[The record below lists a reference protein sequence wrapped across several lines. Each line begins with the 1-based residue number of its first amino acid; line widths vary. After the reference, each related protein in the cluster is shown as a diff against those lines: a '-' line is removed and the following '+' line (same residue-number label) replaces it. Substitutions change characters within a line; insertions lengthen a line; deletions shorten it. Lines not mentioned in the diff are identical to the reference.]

1 MLEKLKGKKRL
12 LIIFL
17 IVILIPALFS
27 VYWFVLRVPTS
38 SEVTPSGNNL
48 EEQEEEE
55 VYIPSYESSDLADF
69 SAQLLSAAKA
79 WASDYRIHSIT
90 ALTKS
95 IEDGD
100 ERIFFGTEG
109 GKFSSWIIEIYSP
122 SKKASIIYSYSNG
135 NGDFD
140 EEMPIDDKYVVDM
153 YNQKPY
159 FNDLGNLK
167 STQEVYEVAVGKGL
181 VTGETHHIYM
191 YLGSGMETQIYGNR
205 YVWRIDERSNTQF
218 DEYGTSVV
226 SNSFYIDGKTLAFI
240 K

>member
-12 LIIFL
+12 FIIFL

-27 VYWFVLRVPTS
+27 VYWFVLRVPAS
-38 SEVTPSGNNL
+38 SEVTPGENNL
-48 EEQEEEE
+48 EEQEE
-55 VYIPSYESSDLADF
+55 VYIPSYEASDLADF
-69 SAQLLSAAKA
+69 SAQLLSTARA

-90 ALTKS
+90 AITKS
-95 IEDGD
+95 IEDG
-100 ERIFFGTEG
+100 EGRIFFGTEG
-109 GKFSSWIIEIYSP
+109 GKFSSWVFEIYSP
-122 SKKASIIYSYSNG
+122 SKKASVMYSYSNG
-135 NGDFD
+135 SGSLD
-140 EEMPIDDKYVVDM
+140 EDMPIDDKYVVDM

-181 VTGETHHIYM
+181 VTGETHHIYI
-191 YLGSGMETQIYGNR
+191 YLGSGMETQTYGNR